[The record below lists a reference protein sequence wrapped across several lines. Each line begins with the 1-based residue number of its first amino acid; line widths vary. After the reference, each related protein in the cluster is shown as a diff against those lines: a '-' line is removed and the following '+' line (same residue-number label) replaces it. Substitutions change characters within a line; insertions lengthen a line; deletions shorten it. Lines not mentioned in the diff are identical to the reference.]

1 MNIFLVIVLATFLNS
16 VGGVGKCL
24 VYCTFIIEIKR
35 IASYIEIIRTPKR
48 AGRFENGDVTEDR
61 LNH

>member
-35 IASYIEIIRTPKR
+35 IASYIEIIRTPKCVIK
-48 AGRFENGDVTEDR
+48 DC
-61 LNH
+61 

>member
-1 MNIFLVIVLATFLNS
+1 MNIFLQIVLATFLNS

-48 AGRFENGDVTEDR
+48 ADVLKMAMLQKTD
-61 LNH
+61 

>member
-1 MNIFLVIVLATFLNS
+1 MNIFLLIVLATFLNS

-48 AGRFENGDVTEDR
+48 ADVLKMAMLQKTD
-61 LNH
+61 